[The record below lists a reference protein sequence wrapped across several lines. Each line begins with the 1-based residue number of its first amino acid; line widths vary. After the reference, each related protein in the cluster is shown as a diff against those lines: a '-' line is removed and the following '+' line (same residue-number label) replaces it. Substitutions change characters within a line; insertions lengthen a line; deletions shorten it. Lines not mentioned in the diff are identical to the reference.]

1 MALTSALFTGLSGL
15 DVNQTRLGV
24 VANNIANVNTVAFK
38 SSRALFK
45 PQFYVTDGAGT
56 PPSDTFGGTNPSQ
69 RGLGA
74 EVAAIEKD
82 FTTGAL
88 EPTGRQTDLAL
99 DGDGFFVVDGTEGQ
113 RFTRDGSFSLNAV
126 NQLVTSDGGFVQGY
140 GVDAN
145 ANVIRGSLQNLTIP
159 IGATTPARATSESVF
174 EGNLNANG
182 DVATGASIL
191 TSQLLTTVG
200 GAAAPTAATLLTNLA
215 STATPATPLITAG
228 EVFSLRG
235 QKGGREL
242 AERSFTV
249 TAASTVA
256 DFNTFLQQGM
266 GVNTTVPDDGNPLT
280 PTAGAT
286 IETDATDPNSA
297 RLVLTGNLGA
307 ENSLALTGTALSTTN
322 GLPFTFADG
331 ANAAGIA
338 SNPVGES
345 VHTTFIGYDS
355 LGTPVAVDIT
365 AVLEQKADTGNVWRF
380 YATSGDDS
388 DPDLALG
395 TGTLTFNSQGQLTAS
410 TGTTLSIDRAN
421 TGAGSP
427 LVIGLDF
434 EKLTS
439 LTSRDS
445 NLISTHQDGSQRGT
459 LDTFSIGTDGTVVG
473 SFSNGQTRTLGQV
486 AVATFANNRGL
497 VDKGANMFV
506 PGGDSGDPLIS
517 AAMELGSGAIRSGT
531 LEQSNVDLSEE
542 FVNMIISS
550 TGFSASSRVITTSD
564 RLITELLN
572 SSR

>member
-1 MALTSALFTGLSGL
+1 
-15 DVNQTRLGV
+15 
-24 VANNIANVNTVAFK
+24 
-38 SSRALFK
+38 
-45 PQFYVTDGAGT
+45 
-56 PPSDTFGGTNPSQ
+56 
-69 RGLGA
+69 
-74 EVAAIEKD
+74 
-82 FTTGAL
+82 
-88 EPTGRQTDLAL
+88 
-99 DGDGFFVVDGTEGQ
+99 
-113 RFTRDGSFSLNAV
+113 
-126 NQLVTSDGGFVQGY
+126 
-140 GVDAN
+140 
-145 ANVIRGSLQNLTIP
+145 
-159 IGATTPARATSESVF
+159 
-174 EGNLNANG
+174 
-182 DVATGASIL
+182 VATGASVL

-200 GAAAPTAATLLTNLA
+200 AAAAPTAATLLTNLA
-215 STATPATPLITAG
+215 STATPGTPLITAG
-228 EVFSLRG
+228 EAFTLRG

-280 PTAGAT
+280 PTAGAAL
-286 IETDATDPNSA
+286 EADATDPNSA

-307 ENSLALTGTALSTTN
+307 QNSLSLTGSALSSPS
-322 GLPFTFADG
+322 GLPFTFSDG
-331 ANAAGIA
+331 ANAAGVA

-355 LGTPVAVDIT
+355 LGTPVAVDVT
-365 AVLEQKADTGNVWRF
+365 AVLESKADTGNVWRF

-388 DPDLALG
+388 DVDPTLG

-427 LVIGLDF
+427 LTIGLDF
-434 EKLTS
+434 AKLTS

-445 NLISTHQDGSQRGT
+445 SLISTRQDGSQRGT
-459 LDTFSIGTDGTVVG
+459 LDSFSIGTDGTIVG

-497 VDKGANMFV
+497 IDKGGNMFV
-506 PGGDSGDPLIS
+506 PGGDSGDPLIA
-517 AAMELGSGAIRSGT
+517 AAMELGSGGIRSGT

>member
-1 MALTSALFTGLSGL
+1 MLSGMP
-15 DVNQTRLGV
+15 LG
-24 VANNIANVNTVAFK
+24 
-38 SSRALFK
+38 LL
-45 PQFYVTDGAGT
+45 PAGT
-56 PPSDTFGGTNPSQ
+56 
-69 RGLGA
+69 A
-74 EVAAIEKD
+74 
-82 FTTGAL
+82 
-88 EPTGRQTDLAL
+88 
-99 DGDGFFVVDGTEGQ
+99 
-113 RFTRDGSFSLNAV
+113 
-126 NQLVTSDGGFVQGY
+126 
-140 GVDAN
+140 
-145 ANVIRGSLQNLTIP
+145 
-159 IGATTPARATSESVF
+159 
-174 EGNLNANG
+174 
-182 DVATGASIL
+182 
-191 TSQLLTTVG
+191 
-200 GAAAPTAATLLTNLA
+200 
-215 STATPATPLITAG
+215 TAG
-228 EVFSLRG
+228 VCR
-235 QKGGREL
+235 
-242 AERSFTV
+242 
-249 TAASTVA
+249 
-256 DFNTFLQQGM
+256 
-266 GVNTTVPDDGNPLT
+266 
-280 PTAGAT
+280 
-286 IETDATDPNSA
+286 
-297 RLVLTGNLGA
+297 
-307 ENSLALTGTALSTTN
+307 
-322 GLPFTFADG
+322 
-331 ANAAGIA
+331 
-338 SNPVGES
+338 S